1 MLTIKVYFYRDMI
14 MNKSEYAAEGRE
26 HVWCFDYL
34 RSIALFFVIFMHVA
48 AGPLRI
54 GMSTGWYVLDLCVSI
69 AFTAVPLFFMM
80 SGYLLMTDERTSDVS
95 FLIKYRLPK
104 LIITLAAW
112 SVIAAAW
119 SSWINEYDMSLFAG
133 NILDALHKPA
143 WVHLWYM
150 YTLIGLYIISPMLYA
165 AIHGMN
171 ASGRKYLLA
180 LVIIVCLQGF
190 IYAAV
195 PGSARPDAQLEFVSD
210 LRFFGGHI
218 TSFILGYCLGTMKK
232 RINNALLVIIAL
244 LDTAFITLG
253 TWRDT
258 VSVNE
263 YSGVFQSQSSGP
275 EILLAACIFIFFKQN
290 LNRDSRVR
298 RAVSPL
304 VSLSL
309 GIYLIHNFLL
319 SYMHVYIW
327 RGETA
332 KHVLPVT
339 AAILVISYIIVKT
352 LATIPVISYALAG
365 LPFRSA
371 CSSCNWVF
379 TFKKVFSIF
388 RHR

>member
-1 MLTIKVYFYRDMI
+1 MDKLT
-14 MNKSEYAAEGRE
+14 YAAEGRE

-48 AGPLRI
+48 AGPMRI
-54 GMSTGWYVLDLCVSI
+54 GISTGWHVLNLCVSI

-95 FLIKYRLPK
+95 FLLKDRLPK
-104 LIITLAAW
+104 LVVTLVAW
-112 SVIAAAW
+112 TVIAAAW
-119 SSWINEYDMSLFAG
+119 SSWINEYDMSLFAE
-133 NILDALHKPA
+133 NLADALHKPA

-150 YTLIGLYIISPMLYA
+150 YTLIGLYLISPMLYA

-171 ASGRKYLLA
+171 DAGRKYLLA
-180 LVIIVCLQGF
+180 LAIIICLQGF

-195 PGSARPDAQLEFVSD
+195 PGSMRPDAQLEFAND
-210 LRFFGGHI
+210 LKFFGGHI
-218 TSFILGYCLGTMKK
+218 TSFILGYYLGIIKK
-232 RINNALLVIIAL
+232 RISNALLILAAL

-253 TWRDT
+253 TWRET
-258 VSVNE
+258 VSAGE
-263 YSGVFQSQSSGP
+263 YSGIFQSQSSGP
-275 EILLAACIFIFFKQN
+275 EIFLAACIFIFFKQN
-290 LNRDSRVR
+290 FNRDSRVR

-327 RGETA
+327 RGESA
-332 KHVLPVT
+332 RHVLPVT
-339 AAILVISYIIVKT
+339 AAILVISYIITKT
-352 LATIPVISYALAG
+352 LATVPVISYAFAG

-371 CSSCNWVF
+371 CNSCNWVF
-379 TFKKVFSIF
+379 TFRKIFSIF
-388 RHR
+388 RR

>member
-1 MLTIKVYFYRDMI
+1 MLTIKIYFYGDMI

-54 GMSTGWYVLDLCVSI
+54 GMSTGWYVLDPARFNSVYSL
-69 AFTAVPLFFMM
+69 VPLFFMM

-258 VSVNE
+258 VSAGE
-263 YSGVFQSQSSGP
+263 YSGVFQSQSKTVLDTSRCLH
-275 EILLAACIFIFFKQN
+275 IYIFQAELK
-290 LNRDSRVR
+290 SRFAR
-298 RAVSPL
+298 QTRSFTSCFAFAR
-304 VSLSL
+304 
-309 GIYLIHNFLL
+309 H
-319 SYMHVYIW
+319 
-327 RGETA
+327 
-332 KHVLPVT
+332 
-339 AAILVISYIIVKT
+339 ISHT
-352 LATIPVISYALAG
+352 
-365 LPFRSA
+365 
-371 CSSCNWVF
+371 
-379 TFKKVFSIF
+379 
-388 RHR
+388 

>member
-1 MLTIKVYFYRDMI
+1 
-14 MNKSEYAAEGRE
+14 MNKSLSAAEGRE

-48 AGPLRI
+48 AGPLRK
-54 GMSTGWYVLDLCVSI
+54 GMSTGWLVLDLCVSI

-80 SGYLLMTDERTSDVS
+80 SGYLLMTDERTADVS
-95 FLIKYRLPK
+95 FLIKNRLPK
-104 LIITLAAW
+104 LVITLAAW

-180 LVIIVCLQGF
+180 LAMIVCLQGF

-195 PGSARPDAQLEFVSD
+195 PGSIRPDAQLEFASD

-218 TSFILGYCLGTMKK
+218 TSFILGYYLGTMKK
-232 RINNALLVIIAL
+232 RINNALLIITAL

-258 VSVNE
+258 VSAGE

-275 EILLAACIFIFFKQN
+275 EILLAACIFIFFRQN
-290 LNRDSRVR
+290 FNRDSRVR

-332 KHVLPVT
+332 RHVLPVT
-339 AAILVISYIIVKT
+339 AAILAVSYIIVKT

-371 CSSCNWVF
+371 CASCNWVF
-379 TFKKVFSIF
+379 TFRKLFSLFSRKKAD
-388 RHR
+388 

>member
-1 MLTIKVYFYRDMI
+1 M
-14 MNKSEYAAEGRE
+14 
-26 HVWCFDYL
+26 

-48 AGPLRI
+48 AGPMRI
-54 GMSTGWYVLDLCVSI
+54 GMSTGWHVLNLCVSI

-95 FLIKYRLPK
+95 FLLKSRLPK
-104 LIITLAAW
+104 LVITLAAW
-112 SVIAAAW
+112 TVIAAAW
-119 SSWINEYDMSLFAG
+119 SSWITEYDMSLFTS
-133 NILDALHKPA
+133 NIISALHAPA

-150 YTLIGLYIISPMLYA
+150 YTLIGLYLISPMLYA

-171 ASGRKYLLA
+171 ASGRKYLLT
-180 LVIIVCLQGF
+180 LLIIICLQGF

-195 PGSARPDAQLEFVSD
+195 PGSARPDAQVEFAND
-210 LRFFGGHI
+210 LKFFGGHL
-218 TSFILGYCLGTMKK
+218 TSFLLGYYLGIMKK
-232 RINNALLVIIAL
+232 RVNNALLILAAV

-258 VSVNE
+258 VASGE

-275 EILLAACIFIFFKQN
+275 EIFLAACIFIFFKQN
-290 LNRDSRVR
+290 FNSASRLR

-304 VSLSL
+304 VALSL
-309 GIYLIHNFLL
+309 GMYLIHNFLL

-332 KHVLPVT
+332 RHVLPVT
-339 AAILVISYIIVKT
+339 AAIFVISYIITKT
-352 LATIPVISYALAG
+352 IATVPGLSRILTG

-371 CSSCNWVF
+371 CSSCNWIF
-379 TFKKVFSIF
+379 TIRNACSFF
-388 RHR
+388 RTRK